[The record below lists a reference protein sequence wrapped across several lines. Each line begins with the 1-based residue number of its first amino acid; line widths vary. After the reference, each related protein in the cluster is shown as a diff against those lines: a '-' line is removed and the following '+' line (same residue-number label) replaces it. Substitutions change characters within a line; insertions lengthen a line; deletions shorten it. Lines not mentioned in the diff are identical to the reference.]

1 MYTKQT
7 IPFLKKLAKNNNRE
21 WFNVNKQQYEDAVRG
36 PALAFIENMAPALEK
51 ISPYFDANTKKVG
64 GSLMR
69 VYRDTRF
76 SADKTPYK
84 TNIGVHF
91 RHVRGKDV
99 HAPGFYV
106 HVEPKDVFIG
116 AGIWHPESSTLKAVR
131 QLMDE
136 YPDEWRSIVKKVTGR
151 TEWEFSGESLKRP
164 PKGYDKEHPL
174 LDDLKRKDY
183 IVIANLPVASI
194 TEKDFHK
201 QVAKRF
207 KQAAPLVKFLC
218 EADDLL
224 F

>member
-1 MYTKQT
+1 MFTKQT
-7 IPFLKKLAKNNNRE
+7 VTYLKKLSKNNNRD
-21 WFNVNKQQYEDAVRG
+21 WFNANKQQYEDAVRS
-36 PALAFIENMAPALEK
+36 PALAFIESMAPALDK
-51 ISPYFDANTKKVG
+51 ISPYFEANAKKVG

-84 TNIGVHF
+84 TNIGIHF
-91 RHVRGKDV
+91 RHVRGRDV

-136 YPDEWRSIVKKVTGR
+136 YPKEWQSIVKKVTSRSDWSLTGDA
-151 TEWEFSGESLKRP
+151 LKRP

-174 LDDLKRKDY
+174 LEDLKRKDY
-183 IVIANLPVASI
+183 IVVANLPVASV
-194 TEKDFHK
+194 TENDFHK
-201 QVAKRF
+201 NVAKRF
-207 KQAAPLVKFLC
+207 KQAAPFVKFLC
-218 EADDLL
+218 EADDLM